1 MIEDCLVAE
10 LTIEGDDCPLAA
22 ATRAVDVTVD
32 CAPPLLR
39 ADGYTLLRFSA
50 PESDRLADTLD
61 ADDRIRYLHRSR
73 AKRDTYRCLSLSPC
87 VVHEL
92 VDAGFMIEG
101 LTYREGTA
109 LVTGTVVG
117 QAVLRS
123 VLERAGETV
132 GTGLERLYALE
143 PGDERPVAR
152 RWDITPAQEAA
163 LEAAVAMGYFTVPRE
178 VTASEVA
185 AALDISKS
193 AFLERL
199 RRGQHTLFS
208 QLLGTD
214 GSEHTGRTDD
224 S

>member
-1 MIEDCLVAE
+1 VIGECLVAE
-10 LTIEGDDCPLAA
+10 VHIEGDDCPLAA
-22 ATRAVDVTVD
+22 ATRSVDVTVD

-50 PESDRLADTLD
+50 PGSDRLAAVLD
-61 ADDRIRYLHRSR
+61 DDERIRYLHRSR
-73 AKRDTYRCLSLSPC
+73 AERDTYRCLSLSPC

-92 VDAGFMIEG
+92 VDAGFMVEG
-101 LTYREGTA
+101 LTYRDGSA

-117 QAVLRS
+117 QEILRS

-132 GTGLERLYALE
+132 GTRLERLYALE

-178 VTASEVA
+178 VTASDVA
-185 AALDISKS
+185 AELDISKS

-199 RRGQHTLFS
+199 RRGQHTLLS
-208 QLLGTD
+208 QLFD
-214 GSEHTGRTDD
+214 TGK